1 MIGFTKWKM
10 VTVENFYAT
19 EFIIEYLTARHQPRV
34 DGNSTNR
41 RSGANGSAAAP
52 YLGGLELDLATE
64 AIGLALLAP
73 GETALGKPPWAVPLA
88 EPGAP
93 LAEPTPGG
101 ELALR
106 AEPCIALLF
115 PGLFILLPVHPFVM
129 AMLAFSEYEPVEF
142 AQPCSVESGVTGPFS
157 AWKPNLLPL

>member
-10 VTVENFYAT
+10 VTVENCYAT
-19 EFIIEYLTARHQPRV
+19 EFVIEYLTARHQPRV

-52 YLGGLELDLATE
+52 YLGGLELDLTTE

-93 LAEPTPGG
+93 LAEPSRLLELNPPAPGG

-115 PGLFILLPVHPFVM
+115 PGLFILLPDHPFAM
-129 AMLAFSEYEPVEF
+129 AMLAFSE
-142 AQPCSVESGVTGPFS
+142 
-157 AWKPNLLPL
+157 